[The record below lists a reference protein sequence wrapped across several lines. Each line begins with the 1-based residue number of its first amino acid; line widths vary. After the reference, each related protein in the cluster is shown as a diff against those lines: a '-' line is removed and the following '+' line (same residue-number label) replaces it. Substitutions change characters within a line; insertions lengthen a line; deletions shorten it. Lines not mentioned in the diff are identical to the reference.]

1 MKQSLRPSKST
12 GLTRALALLLG
23 TVLSAAGAT
32 EMASLSAGAG
42 ITGTP
47 HDFVAHGAGVDKRV
61 CAQCHA
67 PHEADSAQLQWSP
80 KLVIAAYSL
89 YTLPTTLIPK
99 GEPGVT
105 SRLCLS
111 CHDGTMGI
119 LNYSGSKRNYLFA
132 GGKLGGTAF
141 RNTIALR
148 DHPIGTGYGT
158 DLPISDPSMAD
169 PDSRQVA
176 LVSTMSDR
184 NPTRTGNLGMMMLAE
199 GRVECT
205 SCHDVHNRYTVG
217 PTSKGLVKV
226 GLHGSSL
233 CQVCHEK

>member
-1 MKQSLRPSKST
+1 MSPFRVPLSN
-12 GLTRALALLLG
+12 ALWLLLG
-23 TVLSAAGAT
+23 AMLLPVAGAT
-32 EMASLSAGAG
+32 ELASLSAGAG

-47 HDFVAHGAGVDKRV
+47 HDFIAYGAGVDKRV

-67 PHEADSAQLQWSP
+67 PHDASGQELQWSP
-80 KLVIAAYSL
+80 KLVIPAYSL
-89 YTLPTTLIPK
+89 YTLPTAVIPR
-99 GEPGVT
+99 GDPGVN

-111 CHDGTMGI
+111 CHDGTLGI

-141 RNTIALR
+141 TNRIAIR
-148 DHPIGTGYGT
+148 DHPIGSGYDS
-158 DLPISDPSMAD
+158 DLAANDASMAD
-169 PDSRQVA
+169 PDARQVV
-176 LVSTMSDR
+176 LVSTKSDR
-184 NPTRTGNLGMMMLAE
+184 NKTRTGNLGMMMLAE

-226 GLHGSSL
+226 GLYNSAL
-233 CQVCHEK
+233 CQICHEK